1 MLIGCSAGFVNVPRI
16 KGSHNAMKTGMMAA
30 EAAFEADVRGGL
42 RKLYYAG
49 SGDSQGYWGGADK
62 KHGDHLLDGLEDP
75 DPFPWWMTP
84 EDIDYFTAE
93 FTNSGF
99 RGPINR
105 YRNHTRD
112 FEYMS
117 TIEDRV
123 IHQPSLFIVGEN
135 DLVLKMFGG
144 SADAAFERMQA
155 NTSDLRG
162 SHMIP
167 KIGHW
172 TQQEAPKETTGLII
186 DWLATL

>member
-1 MLIGCSAGFVNVPRI
+1 
-16 KGSHNAMKTGMMAA
+16 MA
-30 EAAFEADVRGGL
+30 
-42 RKLYYAG
+42 
-49 SGDSQGYWGGADK
+49 
-62 KHGDHLLDGLEDP
+62 
-75 DPFPWWMTP
+75 P
-84 EDIDYFTAE
+84 EDIDYFVGE
-93 FTNSGF
+93 FTRSGF
-99 RGPINR
+99 RGPLNR

-117 TIEDRV
+117 TVPDRV

-144 SADAAFERMQA
+144 SADAAFERMAA

-172 TQQEAPKETTGLII
+172 TQQEAPDETTRLLI